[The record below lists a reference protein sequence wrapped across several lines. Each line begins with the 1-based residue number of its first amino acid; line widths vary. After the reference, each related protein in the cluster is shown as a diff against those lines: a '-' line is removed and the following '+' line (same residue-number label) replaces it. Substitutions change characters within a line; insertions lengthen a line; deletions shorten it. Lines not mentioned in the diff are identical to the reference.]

1 LNSPQA
7 ALGTYL
13 PEIRPLRKEEQ
24 GGTLGFTGKDKWGN
38 PSMRGRMDRASRS
51 GYREQMELRSLPKI
65 ELHLHL
71 DCSLSFQ
78 AVSRLAPSVTRE
90 EYQRDYIAPARC
102 ANLADFLSRAPKGF
116 RLMQSEDA
124 LRLVTE
130 DVFQQLID
138 DGVIYAEIRFA
149 PLLHME
155 GGLSPERVVSVVER
169 SVDQLIRET
178 GMQAGLILCTLRH
191 FTEAQSLLTAEL
203 VEKFRG
209 SRVVA
214 LDLAGDEAGYP
225 LDAHVGA
232 YRYAREH
239 GPFRTAHAGEG
250 AGPESVWETLRRL
263 DPQRIGHGT
272 RSIED
277 PKLVEHLRRERIH
290 LELCPSANVQIIP
303 SIGSMEEHPID
314 RLYRAG
320 VSLNVNSDSRML
332 TPTTLTREY
341 ESLQRVFSWSEQDL
355 LRTNLMGLDAAFV
368 DDGVRHQ
375 LRKGLLEAY
384 SGANRSG

>member
-1 LNSPQA
+1 
-7 ALGTYL
+7 
-13 PEIRPLRKEEQ
+13 
-24 GGTLGFTGKDKWGN
+24 
-38 PSMRGRMDRASRS
+38 MD
-51 GYREQMELRSLPKI
+51 LRSLPKI

-71 DCSLSFQ
+71 DCSLSYQ
-78 AVSRLAPSVTRE
+78 AVCALEPSVTRQ

-116 RLMQSEDA
+116 RLMQTEDS

-130 DVFQQLID
+130 DVFRQLVE

-149 PLLHME
+149 PLLHTE
-155 GGLSPERVVSVVER
+155 QGLSAERVVAVVDR
-169 SVDQLIRET
+169 AVDDLIRET

-191 FTEAQSLLTAEL
+191 FTEAQSFETAKF

-214 LDLAGDEAGYP
+214 LDLAGDEAGSP

-232 YRYAREH
+232 FRYARERDL
-239 GPFRTAHAGEG
+239 FRTAHAGEG
-250 AGPESVWETLRRL
+250 LGPESVWDTLRLL

-272 RSIED
+272 RGIED
-277 PKLVEHLRRERIH
+277 PKLVEHLRRKRIH
-290 LELCPSANVQIIP
+290 LELCPTANVQIIP
-303 SIGSMEEHPID
+303 SIANMGEHPID

-332 TPTTLTREY
+332 TPTTLTNEY
-341 ESLQRVFSWSEQDL
+341 EILHRVFDWGERDL
-355 LRTNLMGLDAAFV
+355 LRANLMGVEAAFADEEV
-368 DDGVRHQ
+368 KQ
-375 LRKGLLEAY
+375 SLRGRFLEAY
-384 SGANRSG
+384 GGGYP

>member
-1 LNSPQA
+1 
-7 ALGTYL
+7 
-13 PEIRPLRKEEQ
+13 
-24 GGTLGFTGKDKWGN
+24 
-38 PSMRGRMDRASRS
+38 
-51 GYREQMELRSLPKI
+51 MELRSLPKI

-71 DCSLSFQ
+71 DCSLSFR
-78 AVSRLAPSVTRE
+78 AVSALAPSVTRE
-90 EYQRDYIAPARC
+90 EYERDYIAPARC

-116 RLMQSEDA
+116 RLMQTEDS

-130 DVFQQLID
+130 DVFRQLIE

-149 PLLHME
+149 PLVHTE
-155 GGLSPERVVSVVER
+155 KGLGLERVVAVVER
-169 SVDQLIRET
+169 EVDRLIRET
-178 GMQAGLILCTLRH
+178 GMQAGVILCTLRH
-191 FTEAQSLLTAEL
+191 FTETQSMLTAEL
-203 VEKFRG
+203 VQKFRG

-214 LDLAGDEAGYP
+214 LDLAGDEAGFP

-239 GPFRTAHAGEG
+239 GLFRTAHAGEG
-250 AGPESVWETLRRL
+250 LGPESVWETLRLL

-277 PKLVEHLRRERIH
+277 PKLVEHLCRERIH
-290 LELCPSANVQIIP
+290 LELCPSSNVQIIP
-303 SIGSMEEHPID
+303 SIGSMQEHPID

-341 ESLQRVFSWSEQDL
+341 ENLLRVFNWSAQDL
-355 LRTNLMGLDAAFV
+355 LHANLMGLDAAFAET
-368 DDGVRHQ
+368 GVKQ
-375 LRKGLLEAY
+375 LLGKRLLEGYA
-384 SGANRSG
+384 GANPAN

>member
-1 LNSPQA
+1 
-7 ALGTYL
+7 
-13 PEIRPLRKEEQ
+13 
-24 GGTLGFTGKDKWGN
+24 
-38 PSMRGRMDRASRS
+38 
-51 GYREQMELRSLPKI
+51 MELRSLPKI

-71 DCSLSFQ
+71 DCSLSYG
-78 AVSRLAPSVTRE
+78 AVSALAASVTRE
-90 EYQRDYIAPARC
+90 EYERDYIAPSRC

-116 RLMQSEDA
+116 RLMQTEDS

-130 DVFQQLID
+130 DVFRQLVE

-149 PLLHME
+149 PLLHTE
-155 GGLSPERVVSVVER
+155 QGLSPERVVAVVER
-169 SVDQLIRET
+169 AVDRLTRET
-178 GMQAGLILCTLRH
+178 GMQARLILCTLRH
-191 FTEAQSLLTAEL
+191 FTEAQSLQTAQL

-209 SRVVA
+209 SHVVA
-214 LDLAGDEAGYP
+214 LDLAGDEAGFP

-239 GPFRTAHAGEG
+239 GLFRTAHAGEG
-250 AGPESVWETLRRL
+250 LGPESVWETLRLL

-290 LELCPSANVQIIP
+290 LELCPTANVQIIP

-332 TPTTLTREY
+332 TPTTLTSEY
-341 ESLQRVFSWSEQDL
+341 ESLQRVFKWTNQDFL
-355 LRTNLMGLDAAFV
+355 CANLMGLDAAFV
-368 DDGVRHQ
+368 DDAVKEL
-375 LRKGLLEAY
+375 LRKRLIGPGGGSIPLA
-384 SGANRSG
+384 GQV

>member
-1 LNSPQA
+1 
-7 ALGTYL
+7 
-13 PEIRPLRKEEQ
+13 
-24 GGTLGFTGKDKWGN
+24 
-38 PSMRGRMDRASRS
+38 
-51 GYREQMELRSLPKI
+51 MELRSLPKI

-78 AVSRLAPSVTRE
+78 AVSALSPSVSRE
-90 EYQRDYIAPARC
+90 EYERDYIAPARC

-116 RLMQSEDA
+116 RLMQTEDS

-130 DVFQQLID
+130 DVFWQLVD

-149 PLLHME
+149 PLLHTE
-155 GGLSPERVVSVVER
+155 RGLSPERVVAVVER
-169 SVDQLIRET
+169 AVDGLIRET
-178 GMQAGLILCTLRH
+178 GMQAGVILCTLRH
-191 FTEAQSLLTAEL
+191 FTEAQSMLTAEL

-214 LDLAGDEAGYP
+214 LDLAGDEAGFP

-239 GPFRTAHAGEG
+239 GLFRTAHAGEG
-250 AGPESVWETLRRL
+250 LGPESVWETLRLL
-263 DPQRIGHGT
+263 DPHRIGHGT

-277 PKLVEHLRRERIH
+277 PKLVEHLRREHIH
-290 LELCPSANVQIIP
+290 LEICPSANVQIIP

-332 TPTTLTREY
+332 TPTNLTREY
-341 ESLQRVFSWSEQDL
+341 ESLQLTFNWTKQDF
-355 LRTNLMGLDAAFV
+355 LRANLMGLDAAFV
-368 DDGVRHQ
+368 DVEMKQR
-375 LRKGLLEAY
+375 LRKRLPETQGEVNL
-384 SGANRSG
+384 SV

>member
-1 LNSPQA
+1 
-7 ALGTYL
+7 
-13 PEIRPLRKEEQ
+13 
-24 GGTLGFTGKDKWGN
+24 
-38 PSMRGRMDRASRS
+38 
-51 GYREQMELRSLPKI
+51 MELRSLPKI

-78 AVSRLAPSVTRE
+78 AVSALAPSVSRE

-102 ANLADFLSRAPKGF
+102 ANLADFLTRAPKGF
-116 RLMQSEDA
+116 HLMQTEDS

-130 DVFQQLID
+130 DVFRQLID

-149 PLLHME
+149 PLLHTE
-155 GGLSPERVVSVVER
+155 RGLNPERVVAVVER
-169 SVDQLIRET
+169 MVERLIRET

-191 FTEAQSLLTAEL
+191 FSEAQSLLTAQL

-214 LDLAGDEAGYP
+214 LDLAGDEAGFP

-239 GPFRTAHAGEG
+239 GLFRTAHAGEG
-250 AGPESVWETLRRL
+250 LGPESVWETLRLL
-263 DPQRIGHGT
+263 DPHRIGHGT

-277 PKLVEHLRRERIH
+277 PKLVEHLRREHIH
-290 LELCPSANVQIIP
+290 LEICPSANVQIIP

-332 TPTTLTREY
+332 TPTNLTREY
-341 ESLQRVFSWSEQDL
+341 ESLQLTFNWTKQDF
-355 LRTNLMGLDAAFV
+355 LRANLMGLDAAFV
-368 DDGVRHQ
+368 DVEMKQR
-375 LRKGLLEAY
+375 LRKRLPETQGEVNL
-384 SGANRSG
+384 SV